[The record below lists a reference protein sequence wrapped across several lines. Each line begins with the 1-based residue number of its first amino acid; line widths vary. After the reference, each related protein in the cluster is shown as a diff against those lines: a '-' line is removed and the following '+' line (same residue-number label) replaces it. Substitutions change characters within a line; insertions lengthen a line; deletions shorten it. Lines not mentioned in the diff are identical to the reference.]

1 MHGVEVELHAW
12 SWVIAVG
19 HRVGLEL
26 EQKVE
31 EPVIYGLGAKG
42 AGRPPGAGPGQ
53 SWIDT
58 AAGNPGSC

>member
-42 AGRPPGAGPGQ
+42 QGGLLELGL
-53 SWIDT
+53 
-58 AAGNPGSC
+58 GNPG